1 MLCERHRT
9 RQKDVSSCSFWIF
22 YHNNALPDKKWEKL
36 EDKGLQ
42 GREKEEILWKGVLSF
57 HHCITGEE
65 HRAWMIADGEKI
77 AGFFPGNLSPF

>member
-42 GREKEEILWKGVLSF
+42 GREKEEILWKVEGASVLPSLYN
-57 HHCITGEE
+57 
-65 HRAWMIADGEKI
+65 R
-77 AGFFPGNLSPF
+77 

>member
-36 EDKGLQ
+36 EDKKNAKEFFSGLFVREFKEDLPVELQ
-42 GREKEEILWKGVLSF
+42 TSEKEDTNS
-57 HHCITGEE
+57 
-65 HRAWMIADGEKI
+65 
-77 AGFFPGNLSPF
+77 